1 MPKLLPVAVTRDEI
15 GTWSHPDFKKYW
27 NENLHKVEHPSKQEW
42 QALLDFFGIEVIK
55 VDMENDAPEDVLNRY
70 FDLEEIEA
78 MNDWHPTPPS
88 DLAWFLIAINHTDD
102 GAAAWFA
109 RSADNSEVQHV

>member
-1 MPKLLPVAVTRDEI
+1 MPKLIPVEVLRDET

-27 NENLHKVEHPSKQEW
+27 NEHLHKVEHPSKEDW
-42 QALLDFFGIEVIK
+42 QALLDYFGIEVIK
-55 VDMENDAPEDVLNRY
+55 VDMENDAPDDVLNRY

-78 MNDWHPTPPS
+78 MKDWQPTAPN
-88 DLAWFLIAINHTDD
+88 DLAWFVIAINHTDD

-109 RSADNSEVQHV
+109 RASTPTEASYD